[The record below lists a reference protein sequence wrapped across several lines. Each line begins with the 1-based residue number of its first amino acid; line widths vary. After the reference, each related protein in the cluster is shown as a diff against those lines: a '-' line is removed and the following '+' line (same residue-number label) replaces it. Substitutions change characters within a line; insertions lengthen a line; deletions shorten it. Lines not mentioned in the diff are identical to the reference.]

1 MGNEPGTGATSRP
14 IVLSV
19 SFLSRLNLYMYIYI
33 YIYIDIDV
41 VQVWHIALPSPSDL
55 AKPAI
60 GSRVSCQYLNYDD

>member
-19 SFLSRLNLYMYIYI
+19 SFLSRFEFIYV

-60 GSRVSCQYLNYDD
+60 GSRVSCQYLNYYD